1 MPELLFLCNDLLTFP
16 RVFQCQ
22 QQDNFNH
29 FMTIGTLKSLI
40 NFKHYNLH
48 KPWQEQM
55 QMLIAMVTRANSWN
69 AIFMNT
75 RCSYSNQFI
84 SDPCKKKKSFYTLN
98 QSDRYLSQ
106 SNQKFQTSTR
116 ESVLTRAAC
125 FWYMSHV
132 DEMIEII
139 NMYFDILL

>member
-1 MPELLFLCNDLLTFP
+1 MPEFLFLCIDLLTFP

-40 NFKHYNLH
+40 NFSSTNLH

-69 AIFMNT
+69 AIFVNT
-75 RCSYSNQFI
+75 RCSYSDQFI
-84 SDPCKKKKSFYTLN
+84 SNPCKKKNILHPESI
-98 QSDRYLSQ
+98 QYLSQ
-106 SNQKFQTSTR
+106 GNQKFQTSTR

-132 DEMIEII
+132 DEMIEI